1 MLHQRDAG
9 GHALGAGVAAFLKA
23 CLRFARGWFTLYSM
37 RWEGRRRSENVE
49 DRRGERPRGG
59 GMVLGGGLGTL
70 LIVILVLVMG
80 GDPRALLDMAGQVGG
95 PPSGEV
101 VSSPQDERLKQMVGV
116 VLADTEEVW
125 DEEFRRMGKVYEKPR
140 LVLFANGVRS
150 GCGFA
155 DSQVGPFYCPA
166 DRTIYLDLSFF
177 RELEARFGAGGDFA
191 QAYVIAHEVGHHV
204 QKLLGTSDLVHRAK
218 MELSESGANEM
229 SVRLELQ
236 ADFLAGMWARKAQEK
251 FDFLEEGDLEEAMNA
266 ANAIGDDTLQRK
278 AQGRV
283 VPDSFT
289 HGTSEQR
296 VRWFRKGLEAR
307 DIREGDTFR
316 ARDL

>member
-1 MLHQRDAG
+1 MEQWKLAVRRCIRQNR
-9 GHALGAGVAAFLKA
+9 
-23 CLRFARGWFTLYSM
+23 RIM
-37 RWEGRRRSENVE
+37 RWEGRRESENVE
-49 DRRGERPRGG
+49 DRRGRSGRGG
-59 GMVLGGGLGTL
+59 GVVLGGGLGTL
-70 LIVILVLVMG
+70 LLVIIVMLLG
-80 GDPRALLDMAGQVGG
+80 GDPRALLDMAGQQGAPAPAGRVL
-95 PPSGEV
+95 PSAE
-101 VSSPQDERLKQMVGV
+101 DEKLKRMVGV

-125 DEEFRRMGKVYEKPR
+125 EEEFRALGKVYEKPK
-140 LVLFANGVRS
+140 LVLFSDGVRS

-177 RELEARFGAGGDFA
+177 RELSDRFGAGGDFA

-204 QKLLGTSDLVHRAK
+204 QKLLGTCDQVRRAQQG
-218 MELSESGANEM
+218 LSEAEANAL

-236 ADFLAGMWARKAQEK
+236 ADFLAGLWARKAQEK
-251 FDFLEEGDLEEAMNA
+251 FRFLEEGDLEEALNA
-266 ANAIGDDTLQRK
+266 ANAIGDDTLQRQ

-289 HGTSEQR
+289 HGTSAQR
-296 VRWFRKGLEAR
+296 MKWFRRGLETG
-307 DIREGDTFR
+307 DIRQGDTFR

>member
-1 MLHQRDAG
+1 M
-9 GHALGAGVAAFLKA
+9 
-23 CLRFARGWFTLYSM
+23 
-37 RWEGRRRSENVE
+37 E
-49 DRRGERPRGG
+49 DRRGQKTRGG
-59 GMVLGGGLGTL
+59 GVVLGGGLGTL
-70 LIVILVLVMG
+70 LIVVVVILLG
-80 GDPRALLDMAGQVGG
+80 GDPRALLDMAGQQGAPQSG
-95 PPSGEV
+95 PV
-101 VSSPQDERLKQMVGV
+101 VSSAEDEKLKQMIGV

-125 DEEFRRMGKVYEKPR
+125 EEQFREMGMTYEKPK
-140 LVLFANGVRS
+140 LVLFSDGVRS

-166 DRTIYLDLSFF
+166 DRTVYVDLSFF
-177 RELEARFGAGGDFA
+177 RELSHRFGASGDFA

-204 QKLLGTSDLVHRAK
+204 QKLLGISDQVQQARAGV
-218 MELSESGANEM
+218 SEAEGNAL

-251 FDFLEEGDLEEAMNA
+251 FRFLEQGDLEEALNA

-289 HGTSEQR
+289 HGSSAQR
-296 VRWFRKGLEAR
+296 VRWFRKGFETGDLLQ
-307 DIREGDTFR
+307 GDTIR
-316 ARDL
+316 AREL